1 MRFFILDDHEFY
13 CQDIIEYL
21 KEKGQEVFYA
31 KTYKEANEL
40 ISTLDKID
48 VSFIDIILNNGKT
61 GLHFL
66 SLWEYKLGNIFI
78 LTGCVDANTLDKVKK
93 WKVIQKADN
102 ILNIIDEIISQG
114 NQSNS

>member
-13 CQDIIEYL
+13 CNDIIDYL
-21 KEKGQEVFYA
+21 KEKGQEVFFA
-31 KTYKEANEL
+31 QTYQDACKI
-40 ISTLDKID
+40 ISKIDRID

-66 SLWEYKLGNIFI
+66 SLWEYKLGTVFI
-78 LTGCVDANTLDKVKK
+78 LTGCVDAHTLDKVKK

-102 ILNIIDEIISQG
+102 ILDIIDEIISQ
-114 NQSNS
+114 NQK